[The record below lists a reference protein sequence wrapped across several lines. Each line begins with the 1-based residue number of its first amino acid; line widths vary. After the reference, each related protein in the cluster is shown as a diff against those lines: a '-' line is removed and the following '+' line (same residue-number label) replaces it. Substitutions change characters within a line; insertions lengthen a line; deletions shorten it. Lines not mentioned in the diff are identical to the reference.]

1 MPLAGRRCT
10 LTTLKTPTGR
20 FAPSPTGLL
29 HLGNAT
35 TALLAWLWTTSRHG
49 TFVLRI
55 EDLDRPRCKR
65 ELEAGQLE
73 DLAWLGLSWAEGPDG
88 SPPHAERGPHGPY
101 RQSERTGLY
110 EEALARL
117 ADQGLT
123 YPCFCSRAEIR
134 TAAANAQPTEASAP
148 HGDDPGSEGPR
159 YPGTCAQLTLAQ
171 RAERSRT
178 RAPAIRLR
186 VPAGEVAFDDA
197 LAGPQRFD
205 PAAEVGDFV
214 VKRADGLFA
223 YQLAVVVDD
232 AAMEITQVLRGRDLL
247 PSTARQLLL
256 YSMLGLS
263 PPRFAHAPLLHGPP
277 GPDGVPR
284 RLSKRDGADTLSGLR
299 AAGTP
304 AEVVVAR
311 LAAGLGLVGPELE
324 RCTARELVEGFSL
337 ERVQVRT
344 LRAR

>member
-1 MPLAGRRCT
+1 MPLAWRRCI
-10 LTTLKTPTGR
+10 LKTLKTTRGR

-29 HLGNAT
+29 HLGNAR
-35 TALLAWLWTTSRHG
+35 TALLAWLWTASERG
-49 TFVLRI
+49 TFVLRV
-55 EDLDRPRCKR
+55 EDLDRPRCRR

-73 DLAWLGLSWAEGPDG
+73 DLAWLGLTWAEGPDAA
-88 SPPHAERGPHGPY
+88 PPHAERGPHGPY
-101 RQSERTGLY
+101 RQSERTALY

-117 ADQGLT
+117 AAQGLT

-134 TAAANAQPTEASAP
+134 AAAQRPQPTEASAP
-148 HGDDPGSEGPR
+148 HGDDPGAEGPR
-159 YPGTCAQLTLAQ
+159 YPGTCAQLSRAQ
-171 RAERSRT
+171 QEERART
-178 RAPAIRLR
+178 RQPALRLR
-186 VPAGEVAFDDA
+186 VPEGPVAFDDA

-256 YSMLGLS
+256 YSMLGLA

-277 GPDGVPR
+277 GPDGLPR
-284 RLSKRDGADTLSGLR
+284 RLSKRDGADTLAGLR
-299 AAGTP
+299 SAGTP

-311 LAAGLGLVGPELE
+311 LASGLGLVEPEVE
-324 RCTARELVEGFSL
+324 RCTAQSLVEGFGL
-337 ERVQVRT
+337 GKVRE
-344 LRAR
+344 